1 MTARTSAHLPAC
13 ATLWRQAYT
22 ICLETFERETGS
34 WSPLVLP
41 DYLLGDPLLMQW
53 RPAPAQRLTAGLI
66 KAKLSPEQQTHLD
79 EMYARLKERWTKSRD
94 YLEQTKKKLAW
105 LFPSRQQS

>member
-1 MTARTSAHLPAC
+1 M
-13 ATLWRQAYT
+13 
-22 ICLETFERETGS
+22 
-34 WSPLVLP
+34 
-41 DYLLGDPLLMQW
+41 MK
-53 RPAPAQRLTAGLI
+53 RLTHELALTDEQQAAIEPIITRTHVAILELRFAHQADIETILASGMADL